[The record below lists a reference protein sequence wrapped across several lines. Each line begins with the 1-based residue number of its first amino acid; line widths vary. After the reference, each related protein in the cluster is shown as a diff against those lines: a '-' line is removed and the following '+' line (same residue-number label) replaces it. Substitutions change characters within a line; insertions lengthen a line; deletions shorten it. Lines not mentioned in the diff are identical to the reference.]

1 MKIKLEDLK
10 LKDNDIDLDEYIEF
24 REYVKSYMEYPEWLG
39 DFTKNQLEEMLKE
52 ESKIY
57 VYYKDE
63 EPVCSMMMIPST
75 KKDMDSFNFNL
86 DYNEVMDYGPIMV
99 NPKYVGNNLGY
110 QMLLVENNYSKKNGY
125 NYAVATI
132 HPDNIYSINILEKDN
147 FEEKGQKVF
156 KRGIRNIY
164 FKKL

>member
-10 LKDNDIDLDEYIEF
+10 LLDNDIDLDEYIEF
-24 REYVKSYMEYPEWLG
+24 REYVKSYMEHPEWLG
-39 DFTKNQLEEMLKE
+39 DFTKNQLEEMLKQ

-63 EPVCSMMMIPST
+63 EPVCSMMMIPAT

-110 QMLLVENNYSKKNGY
+110 QMLLVENNYSKENGY

>member
-24 REYVKSYMEYPEWLG
+24 REYVKSYMEHPEWLG

-75 KKDMDSFNFNL
+75 KKDMDSFNLNL
-86 DYNEVMDYGPIMV
+86 DYRKVMDYGPIMV
-99 NPKYVGNNLGY
+99 NPKYVGNSLGY
-110 QMLLVENNYSKKNGY
+110 QMLLVENDYSKENGY

-132 HPDNIYSINILEKDN
+132 HPDNIYSINILKKDN